1 MLLYR
6 QIYVLAGGDSGHLR
20 DHVGGIIL
28 KPLRG
33 LTEGVGLHVGLY
45 LFEAAAALTQ
55 GDDHARLHLEAGD
68 VDLSAVH
75 GEVAVVDQ
83 LAGLRA
89 AHGEAEAVNDVV
101 QAALADGEQVLA
113 GLAGT
118 ALGHVEVAAELA
130 LEEAVVP
137 LGLLLLTHLL
147 AVLGGLAPA
156 LTVLSGGVG
165 AVFHCA
171 LLSVAP
177 VALEEE
183 LLALPAA
190 LAADGVCIS
199 CHFFLPPLITRGGA
213 SADGSRC
220 AGWA

>member
-6 QIYVLAGGDSGHLR
+6 QIYVLAGGDSGDLR
-20 DHVGGIIL
+20 YHVRGVIIQ
-28 KPLRG
+28 PLRR

-45 LFEAAAALTQ
+45 LLQAAAPLAQ
-55 GDDHARLHLEAGD
+55 RHDHARLHLEAGD
-68 VDLSAVH
+68 VDLAAVD
-75 GEVAVVDQ
+75 GEVSVVHE
-83 LAGLRA
+83 LTRLRT
-89 AHGEAEAVNDVV
+89 AHRKAETVDDVV
-101 QAALADGEQVLA
+101 QPALADGEQILA
-113 GLAGT
+113 GLART
-118 ALGHVEVAAELA
+118 ALGHIKVAPELA
-130 LEEAVVP
+130 LEQPVVP

-156 LTVLSGGVG
+156 LTVLSGRIG
-165 AVFHCA
+165 AVLHSA

-177 VALEEE
+177 VALQKE

-190 LAADGVCIS
+190 LAADGVGIS
-199 CHFFLPPLITRGGA
+199 CHFFLPPLIRRGGA

>member
-1 MLLYR
+1 MTV
-6 QIYVLAGGDSGHLR
+6 I
-20 DHVGGIIL
+20 
-28 KPLRG
+28 
-33 LTEGVGLHVGLY
+33 
-45 LFEAAAALTQ
+45 
-55 GDDHARLHLEAGD
+55 
-68 VDLSAVH
+68 
-75 GEVAVVDQ
+75 DQ

-89 AHGEAEAVNDVV
+89 AHRKAETVDHVV
-101 QAALADGEQVLA
+101 QTALADGEQILA

-118 ALGHVEVAAELA
+118 ALGHVEVAPELA
-130 LEEAVVP
+130 LQQAVVP

-156 LTVLSGGVG
+156 LAVLSGRIG
-165 AVFHCA
+165 AVLHCA

-190 LAADGVCIS
+190 LAADCVGIS
-199 CHFFLPPLITRGGA
+199 SHFFLPPLITRGGA